1 MNFLEY
7 YNKNLKITSSK
18 NVLEV
23 QELAKKIIEGKKNQ
37 ETQNLIKK
45 IKNRIQRWGSH
56 SSCLNILK
64 KIIEDYDFA
73 MEYAKPPTKQSVS
86 ELLQSSFLKSKG
98 INLKKIKASGKT
110 SMRFSNGEIVYG
122 SQDKETDTKSFDFIL
137 DKNTYIYAKVTTTGF
152 DNVDL
157 SLTQGGGQKNQFN
170 DALNFLKQAN
180 LYCQKNKD
188 DKKFILLV
196 DGDYYT
202 KDKIKT
208 LNEYKN
214 KRVFITNSDE
224 FKI

>member
-1 MNFLEY
+1 
-7 YNKNLKITSSK
+7 
-18 NVLEV
+18 
-23 QELAKKIIEGKKNQ
+23 
-37 ETQNLIKK
+37 
-45 IKNRIQRWGSH
+45 
-56 SSCLNILK
+56 
-64 KIIEDYDFA
+64 

-86 ELLQSSFLKSKG
+86 ELLQCSFLKNKG
-98 INLKKIKASGKT
+98 IILKKIPASGKN
-110 SMRFSNGEIVYG
+110 SLRFLNGEIVYG

-137 DKNTYIYAKVTTTGF
+137 DTNTYIYSKVTTTGF

-180 LYCQKNKD
+180 LYCQKNED
-188 DKKFILLV
+188 NKKFILLV

-214 KRVFITNSDE
+214 KRVIITNSDE